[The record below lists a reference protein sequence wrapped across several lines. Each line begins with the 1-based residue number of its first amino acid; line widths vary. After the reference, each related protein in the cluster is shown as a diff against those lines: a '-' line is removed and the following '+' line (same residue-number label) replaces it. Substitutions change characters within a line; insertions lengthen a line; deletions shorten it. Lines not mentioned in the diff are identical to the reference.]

1 MPKKYTDE
9 EYAKILPKKQVG
21 TAVIFFNTKGELLI
35 VKPDYKDC
43 WLVPGGAIDDDESPL
58 HCAIREVEEEIG
70 LNMPNLRL
78 CGVFYGPRKGFYT
91 DFLRFVFY
99 GGILADNQISQIKL
113 QTDELL
119 EYEFMSIEKA
129 LPLLSS
135 NLQKC
140 LPASFEAIK
149 NNTVA
154 YIE

>member
-43 WLVPGGAIDDDESPL
+43 WLVPGGAINDDESPL
-58 HCAIREVEEEIG
+58 LCGIREVKEEIG
-70 LNMPNLRL
+70 LNIPGLKL

-113 QTDELL
+113 QADELL
-119 EYEFMSIEKA
+119 EYKFMTVTEA
-129 LPLLSS
+129 LPLLSANS
-135 NLQKC
+135 QKY
-140 LPASFEAIK
+140 LTISFEAIK